1 MNEPRIITP
10 PIPDHIPIPLLLSPR
25 PPLRDP
31 EVIAEGFLKKFEK
44 TSTSTKK
51 MDPVAK
57 IDDAN
62 APSPTEPVVALNA
75 NAVNAAHDG
84 EIPIP
89 LSSPLGPAPMPGPAS
104 EPSSEPDHESM
115 ASSVASEGEIT
126 ITDQVI

>member
-1 MNEPRIITP
+1 MNQEFYSP
-10 PIPDHIPIPLLLSPR
+10 PIISQSHSSLLV
-25 PPLRDP
+25 LRDP

-84 EIPIP
+84 EIHIP
-89 LSSPLGPAPMPGPAS
+89 LSSAS

>member
-1 MNEPRIITP
+1 MNQKLQSQSLFLP
-10 PIPDHIPIPLLLSPR
+10 PQSLLSSSSATQKSDCG
-25 PPLRDP
+25 LR
-31 EVIAEGFLKKFEK
+31 KKFEK

-62 APSPTEPVVALNA
+62 ALSPKEPVVALNA

-89 LSSPLGPAPMPGPAS
+89 LPSPLGPAPMPGPAS

-115 ASSVASEGEIT
+115 ASSVAFEGEIT

>member
-1 MNEPRIITP
+1 MNQELYPPDPRSYPNPT
-10 PIPDHIPIPLLLSPR
+10 PR

-31 EVIAEGFLKKFEK
+31 EVAEGFLKKFEK